1 MINNAPGQVDPITM
15 NKREKEMYL
24 CVLSSLA
31 EENDPPYDP
40 SPHLEGRKWRH
51 HVVQKSNVEEQIRS
65 LMDDG
70 VDVFINLCDGTPDEP
85 VSGVKLVKALEKLG
99 AAYTGAS
106 HEFFDPTRQ
115 EMKRAAARVGVPTPA
130 ATFVKSMADVE
141 RAGRT
146 LRFPMLVKP
155 PHGYASFGIRRE
167 SRVTNVDDLKKQ
179 AAITM
184 KDDGRALIEEFIEGR
199 EFTCLV
205 AEDPDDPAHVW
216 SFQPV
221 EFIFPEGESFKHYN
235 MKWVDYEKMNVVIVD
250 NPAYDKRLREYT
262 VKVFQALN
270 GNGYA
275 RCDFRLGVDGE
286 FYMLE
291 INPNCGIFYPP
302 SAPGSAD
309 FSLLNDPIGHQGF
322 MDLIIRSA
330 LKHQADSLRVAPAI
344 VRKREMVKQ
353 EVVRPQAKR
362 QAVKRETAKRTG

>member
-1 MINNAPGQVDPITM
+1 
-15 NKREKEMYL
+15 
-24 CVLSSLA
+24 
-31 EENDPPYDP
+31 
-40 SPHLEGRKWRH
+40 
-51 HVVQKSNVEEQIRS
+51 VQKSNVEEQIKA

-85 VSGVKLVKALEKLG
+85 VSGAQLIKALEKLG
-99 AAYTGAS
+99 AAFTGAS
-106 HEFFDPTRQ
+106 RDFFDPTRQ

-141 RAGRT
+141 RAART

-155 PHGYASFGIRRE
+155 PHGYASFGIRKE

-205 AEDPDDPAHVW
+205 AEDPDDPTHVF

-221 EFIFPEGESFKHYN
+221 EFIFPEGESFKHYA
-235 MKWVDYEKMNVVIVD
+235 MKWVEYEKMKVVVVD
-250 NPAYDKRLREYT
+250 NPDYDKRLREAT
-262 VKVFQALN
+262 VKVYQALK

-275 RCDFRLGVDGE
+275 RCDFRLGADGE

-302 SAPGSAD
+302 ATPGSAD
-309 FSLLNDPIGHQGF
+309 FSLMNDPVGHQGF

-330 LKHQADSLRVAPAI
+330 LKNQADALRVAPNL
-344 VRKREMVKQ
+344 VGKREMLKQ
-353 EVVRPQAKR
+353 EVTRPQARR
-362 QAVKRETAKRTG
+362 QTVKREPAKRSG